1 MIAFPAGKMV
11 AKFYEDAAL
20 DDAWVDIA
28 RKEVHEPDGEEE
40 VAKKLEQLRAL
51 IVAKFEREIEEELL
65 SEANLKRFLRS
76 SKWDPEGALEV
87 FLGTAQL
94 VKDFPKFLLPTGK
107 SFEAAKECL
116 VWAAPGRDEHGSRV
130 VFLNLTQWESSKFSY
145 AYEYS
150 LFQLISTEPRTQV
163 GGVVVVLD
171 LDGFGLKHLKAF
183 GIQELRCI
191 GSFMSGGFPVWFRA
205 IHYVNNPWIFNK
217 LFSLLKP
224 FLSEKVKKCI
234 TFHGSNTADLVA
246 AVSPENLP
254 MKLGGNIEDSELKA
268 AGLNCLYDLQE
279 MENEVQEAMGKM
291 VAVSKMKQKS

>member
-1 MIAFPAGKMV
+1 MV

-20 DDAWVDIA
+20 DDAWLDIA

-40 VAKKLEQLRAL
+40 VAAKLEKLRAL
-51 IVAKFEREIEEELL
+51 IVAKFEQPLDEEIL

-76 SKWDPEGALEV
+76 SKWDPEVALGV

-94 VKDFPKFLLPTGK
+94 VKDFPKFLLPHAK
-107 SFEAAKECL
+107 SFDAAKECL

-171 LDGFGLKHLKAF
+171 LAGFGFKHLRAF

-191 GSFMSGGFPVWFRA
+191 GSFLSGGFPVWFRA

-224 FLSEKVKKCI
+224 FLSEKIINCI
-234 TFHGSNTADLVA
+234 TFHGSNTDNLVA
-246 AVSPENLP
+246 AVKPENLP
-254 MKLGGNIEDSELKA
+254 MKLGGSIEDNELKA

-279 MENEVQEAMGKM
+279 RENEVQAAMGRM
-291 VAVSKMKQKS
+291 VALSQMKQKC